1 MSKTSLRPVCRSL
14 LFTALTCGL
23 LSAQM
28 TTTGSITGDV
38 MDSSGHAIAGAKIT
52 VTSERTSEVRSANT
66 NEAGTFNMI
75 AVQPDTYNLRIEQKG
90 FKVHE
95 RRGVSIAANEKVSS
109 ATSPCKSAT

>member
-38 MDSSGHAIAGAKIT
+38 MDTTRIIATRAAI
-52 VTSERTSEVRSANT
+52 ERLQEVL
-66 NEAGTFNMI
+66 G
-75 AVQPDTYNLRIEQKG
+75 
-90 FKVHE
+90 
-95 RRGVSIAANEKVSS
+95 
-109 ATSPCKSAT
+109 